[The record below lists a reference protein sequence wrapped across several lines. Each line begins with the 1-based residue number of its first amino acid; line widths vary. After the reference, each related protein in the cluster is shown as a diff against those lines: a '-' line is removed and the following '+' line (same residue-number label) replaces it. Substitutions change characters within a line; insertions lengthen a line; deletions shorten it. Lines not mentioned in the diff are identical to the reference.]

1 MSNDKEINET
11 SEKKL
16 QKVSKQKKQG
26 RESDQV
32 IKSDQKNGP
41 NRSNDG
47 KKRKFCRR
55 IHKPRKC
62 PLYAQECRKS
72 KKKIYWMISCYTK
85 NAHEAS
91 AAPSDDFVQ
100 EEVTSKK

>member
-26 RESDQV
+26 KESDQV

-62 PLYAQECRKS
+62 RKS
-72 KKKIYWMISCYTK
+72 KRKIYWMICCYTK
-85 NAHEAS
+85 NSHEAS
-91 AAPSDDFVQ
+91 AAPSYDFVQ

>member
-32 IKSDQKNGP
+32 IKSDQKIGP

-47 KKRKFCRR
+47 KKRKFCRS

-62 PLYAQECRKS
+62 PLYAGQFDGCCRETQ
-72 KKKIYWMISCYTK
+72 W
-85 NAHEAS
+85 
-91 AAPSDDFVQ
+91 
-100 EEVTSKK
+100 